1 MITIASFRK
10 VGFKEGI
17 KFFSNR
23 KKDPVERESELLFD
37 DQFSGSGSV
46 TFGYFDDVNPWW
58 KGRNI

>member
-46 TFGYFDDVNPWW
+46 TFGYFDDVNPW
-58 KGRNI
+58 